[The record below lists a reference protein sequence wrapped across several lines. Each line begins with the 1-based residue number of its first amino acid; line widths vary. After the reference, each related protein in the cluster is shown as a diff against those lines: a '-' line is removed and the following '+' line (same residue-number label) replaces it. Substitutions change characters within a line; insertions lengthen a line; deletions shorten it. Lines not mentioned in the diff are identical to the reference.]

1 MALPLAEIVHA
12 TGGRTRLR
20 FADRIGDTF
29 FFERLA
35 ERLRLVEGVAEVR
48 ARPRTGSVIVLHEGP
63 SAGFVAASRD
73 IFGASGEAPPPTLQ
87 PPTAAQAELAGAALM
102 AGLALLQSARGRV
115 LPPAVTLLWYA
126 AGIAGL
132 KLPK

>member
-35 ERLRLVEGVAEVR
+35 ERLSLVEGVAEVR
-48 ARPRTGSVIVLHEGP
+48 ARPRTGSVIVPHEGP

-73 IFGASGEAPPPTLQ
+73 ISARAARPRRRRSSRPPPRRRNS
-87 PPTAAQAELAGAALM
+87 PE
-102 AGLALLQSARGRV
+102 RR
-115 LPPAVTLLWYA
+115 
-126 AGIAGL
+126 
-132 KLPK
+132 